1 MLPLEQR
8 ERLVDQR
15 QNIDSHG
22 LDLLLHIHRLVELFD
37 GLVEVLL
44 VQQKLTIVV
53 VDVWHLL
60 EVLDRSSER
69 GHGRC
74 NRSHLVLCHTK
85 LNVRV
90 DEGAVEVN
98 RLLVVL
104 GGFGELPEDEV
115 ELGPV
120 VVDVRIVLVLGD
132 GEFEVIRG
140 GVLVSCMLLA
150 GVARE
155 AMEYH

>member
-1 MLPLEQR
+1 MLPLEQC

-15 QNIDSHG
+15 QNVDSHG
-22 LDLLLHIHRLVELFD
+22 LDLLLHVHRLVEFFD

-44 VQQKLTIVV
+44 VQQKLTVV
-53 VDVWHLL
+53 VVNVRHLL
-60 EVLDRSSER
+60 KVLYRSSER
-69 GHGRC
+69 GHGGC
-74 NRSHLVLCHTK
+74 NRAHLVLRHTK

-104 GGFGELPEDEV
+104 GSFSELPEDEV

-120 VVDVRIVLVLGD
+120 VVDIRVVLVLGD

-140 GVLVSCMLLA
+140 GVLVSCMKLA
-150 GVARE
+150 GVDWGLTI
-155 AMEYH
+155 